1 MNKCLCGC
9 GLGVN
14 KQWAEG
20 HYRKGRHFPNEDY
33 SSRSGVK
40 NHNWKGG
47 QALSTEGYILTHQ
60 RGHPNANKQGYIYEH
75 RYVMEQHLG
84 RYLETWEVV
93 HHKNKIKTDNRISN
107 LELMTKGKHNSL
119 HFKMDTSDRSCFLCL
134 SKTTYL
140 LRGKHW
146 WYRHPITKQEWICRK
161 CRERIVARL

>member
-14 KQWAEG
+14 KRWAEG

-33 SSRSGVK
+33 SSRSGTK
-40 NHNWKGG
+40 NGNWKGG
-47 QALSTEGYILTHQ
+47 QALSTGGYILIHK
-60 RGHPNANKQGYIYEH
+60 RAHPNANKQGYVYEH
-75 RYVMEQHLG
+75 RLVMEQYLN
-84 RYLETWEVV
+84 RYLQTWEIV

-107 LELMTKGKHNSL
+107 LELTTKGKHNST
-119 HFKMDTSDRSCFLCL
+119 HFKLDTSDRSCFLCL

-140 LRGKHW
+140 YRGQHW

-161 CRERIVARL
+161 CRERIIKQ